1 MTCRRYIVSG
11 RVQGVCFR
19 VSARDTA
26 RTLGLTGWV
35 RNLTDG
41 RVEAVACGES
51 AALEAFGRW
60 LAHGPPQARVT
71 DVAAD
76 DVEPQIFT
84 DFVVR

>member
-1 MTCRRYIVSG
+1 MTCRRYVVSG

-19 VSARDTA
+19 ASARDTA
-26 RTLGLTGWV
+26 RTLRLTGWV
-35 RNLTDG
+35 RNLSDG

-60 LAHGPPQARVT
+60 LAHGPPHARVA

-76 DVEPQIFT
+76 DVEPQAFT
-84 DFVVR
+84 EFVVR